1 MIKGKKLYVILGLM
15 SVVLSGCGR
24 QEVSYQTETVSTET
38 SESIHE
44 EAANETLKDALGIG
58 EETAWTETVEISS
71 GKVEL
76 KTNIEVPDVKDM
88 YALTVS
94 KHYLTTEDKKKITE
108 YFLDADSV
116 RVDKD
121 AAVTKESLQNE
132 ISAYEQ
138 AIEENKFPELKVIFP
153 MDEYE
158 IIVRDTYQSQSPT
171 NELIAI
177 YENEVQRLTSLVDG
191 SPAYADLDELAADY
205 SADAYRGKKNDVEYS
220 VSFFADESRN
230 RSAWLLQ
237 AVDEKSFLEMDVAT
251 DEIESFETSNGNNLC
266 KLTQEDAMQQSLDIC
281 EDLGMFNMVP
291 IATNDV
297 KWKAGSDTEVN
308 GYVVKLARQIE
319 GLAVDSSVYLDIET
333 YLDGESVKLS
343 YSTEC
348 VEICLN
354 DKGLISVFCKG
365 IMNEEEMSEPVKLL
379 EFDQVQEVFRQ
390 ELKSVERGFF
400 DGWQTMKLS
409 YTRIASETDPDKF
422 TYIPTWRL
430 QINRYATEGPLLMK
444 PHYLW
449 INAIDGSRIN
459 MEESGTITLL
469 NGYGLGD
476 YE

>member
-1 MIKGKKLYVILGLM
+1 MIKGKKLYVMLGLM
-15 SVVLSGCGR
+15 SVVLSGCGK

-38 SESIHE
+38 SESIRE
-44 EAANETLKDALGIG
+44 EAVSETLKDTLGIG
-58 EETAWTETVEISS
+58 EETAWTESVEISS

-108 YFLDADSV
+108 YFLDVDSI

-132 ISAYEQ
+132 ISTYEQ
-138 AIEENKFPELKVIFP
+138 AINENKYPEWKVVSP

-158 IIVRDTYQSQSPT
+158 ILVKDTYQLQSPT
-171 NELIAI
+171 KELMAT

-191 SPAYADLDELAADY
+191 APAYADLDEVAGDY
-205 SADAYRGKKNDVEYS
+205 SADAYRGKKDDVEYS
-220 VSFFADESRN
+220 ISFFADESRN

-237 AVDEKSFLEMDVAT
+237 AIDEKAFLEMAVT
-251 DEIESFETSNGNNLC
+251 TEEIESSETSNGNNLC
-266 KLTQEDAMQQSLDIC
+266 KLTQEEAMQQSLDVC
-281 EDLGMFNMVP
+281 EGLGMFNMVP
-291 IATNDV
+291 VATNDV
-297 KWKAGSDTEVN
+297 KWKAGSNTEVN

-319 GLAVDSSVYLDIET
+319 GLTVDSSIYMDIET
-333 YLDGESVKLS
+333 YVDGKSVKLP

-400 DGWQTMKLS
+400 DGWQTLKLS

-459 MEESGTITLL
+459 IEESGTITLL